1 VPRVISIKTELVV
14 AGALLIAG
22 LGGWA
27 AQAAFAPGPL
37 TAAQAAAGCATVDT
51 LHPDPGVRESAA
63 CQLDHKR
70 LAIVTFDDG
79 RQRDDWIDK
88 MHTEVAISLGTEK
101 VVAGDGWAVL
111 TDNFAAA
118 NRLTV
123 KANGWWA

>member
-1 VPRVISIKTELVV
+1 MISIKTELVI
-14 AGALLIAG
+14 AGALLVAG

-37 TAAQAAAGCATVDT
+37 TAAQVAAAAGCATVDR

-70 LAIVTFDDG
+70 LTIVTFDDG
-79 RQRDDWIDK
+79 RQRDGWIGK
-88 MHTEVAISLGTEK
+88 MHTEVAVSLGTEK

-111 TDNFAAA
+111 TDNLAAA
-118 NRLTV
+118 NRLAV